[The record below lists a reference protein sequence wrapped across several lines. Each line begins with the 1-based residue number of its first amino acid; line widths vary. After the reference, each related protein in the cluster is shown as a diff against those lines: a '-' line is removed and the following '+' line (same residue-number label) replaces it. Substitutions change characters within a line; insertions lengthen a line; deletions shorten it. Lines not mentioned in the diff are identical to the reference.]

1 MEFVSTRNKENRVGF
16 TGAIRSC
23 HCADGGLYVPASED
37 NLRPW
42 VYYLKD
48 TTSFSSIAGSL
59 TTAIMKDEF
68 SPLVCEAI
76 ATAAFP
82 FSPDFV
88 QLEENLFKLS
98 LFTGPTGSHKD
109 FGVSY
114 LVNCLEYTL
123 LMEEKEAI
131 VFAISDGEIGASLAH
146 AMKGKKHLKALIL
159 FPRGTMRGFR
169 QEDCVWNGGNIYPV
183 EVDGSLADCSCLA
196 QRLFARRDLVER
208 YRLTLANTVN
218 IGRLLP
224 QTCFYLYA
232 FSRLKEKVYGDIFYA
247 VAPGN
252 YGNLVA
258 GLYGWQYSLPV
269 NAFVTESTESLGV
282 DASGKAQL
290 EGKAVPFCQREP
302 ADPGSPSNLERLEAV
317 FQTQPMVMRG
327 LVFPQQVSSQER
339 EEACRHLFQRYGIY
353 ANSET
358 AGAYAAAQ
366 KYTNSFT
373 ADGSS
378 VVLVA
383 RDHPALAGAVGGGPG
398 GREWIREICGQT
410 PEVPESLQ
418 WLLEPVVPQKRI
430 DGSLEEVEAILNQL
444 AEEG

>member
-183 EVDGSLADCSCLA
+183 EVDGSRADCSCLA

-269 NAFVTESTESLGV
+269 NAFVYTIINDEPVAIGNVSYSGGSDGGDIFDIRYDKKSNRHVLITDGEKRDSSGAGKDYVIIHSLNGATLSNQTHISSNYLNADYDV
-282 DASGKAQL
+282 SAEKAEKIKEATPLCTQKNDTL
-290 EGKAVPFCQREP
+290 YYWIINNKYVSEEDCDSAFANLVAPTEGKYQYKV
-302 ADPGSPSNLERLEAV
+302 GTYSNPIKE
-317 FQTQPMVMRG
+317 
-327 LVFPQQVSSQER
+327 
-339 EEACRHLFQRYGIY
+339 
-353 ANSET
+353 
-358 AGAYAAAQ
+358 
-366 KYTNSFT
+366 
-373 ADGSS
+373 
-378 VVLVA
+378 
-383 RDHPALAGAVGGGPG
+383 
-398 GREWIREICGQT
+398 
-410 PEVPESLQ
+410 
-418 WLLEPVVPQKRI
+418 
-430 DGSLEEVEAILNQL
+430 
-444 AEEG
+444 